1 MNRLDVVRASDI
13 LGIECFQ
20 INSAKKVGKVVDIN
34 YSTQSGNI
42 ESIVIKTLQKIE
54 NKKQISINF
63 GNIVA
68 IGDIMLIEF
77 DI

>member
-1 MNRLDVVRASDI
+1 MKELDVVKASDI

-20 INSAKKVGKVVDIN
+20 INTAKKVGKVVDIN

-42 ESIVIKTLQKIE
+42 ESIVIKTLQKIQ

-77 DI
+77 HI